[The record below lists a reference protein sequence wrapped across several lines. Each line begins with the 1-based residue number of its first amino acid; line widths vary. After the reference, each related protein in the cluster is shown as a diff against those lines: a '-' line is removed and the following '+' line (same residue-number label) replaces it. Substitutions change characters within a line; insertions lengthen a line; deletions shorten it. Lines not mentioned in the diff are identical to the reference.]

1 MHNQAVPRQLKMMLC
16 CAVFAV
22 SVFLAAAL
30 GTALPQTNSATAGTI
45 VHETIHSASLEGNLL
60 GDTADRNVTIY
71 LPPGYAKGTTR
82 YPVVYLLHG
91 FLGTDKAWLNEAQW
105 ADAPKAMDRLIA
117 AGKIREMIVVMPDC
131 SNKFFGSFFT
141 NSVTTGN
148 WEDFITQD
156 LRRYVDSKYRTIA
169 LARARGIA
177 GHSMGGYGA
186 IKLAMKHP
194 EIYGAVYGLS
204 ACCLEWEGTFASSSG
219 GWQKAFSFRSVDD
232 VSAAFAEW
240 SKTRGTGSPDLF
252 PALVFTALS
261 GAWSP
266 NPARPPL
273 YLDFPV
279 EQGGATLVPVDSAVA
294 AWQANM
300 PIPMLG
306 QFRSNL
312 AQLHAIAFD
321 VGLQD
326 GLLSVNRH
334 LDQALTANNI
344 PHQYEEYKGDHVHG
358 IAVRTETK
366 VLSFFSKALD

>member
-1 MHNQAVPRQLKMMLC
+1 MHVHEFRRQSTVLLG
-16 CAVFAV
+16 CAAFAV
-22 SVFLAAAL
+22 SIFLAGAI
-30 GTALPQTNSATAGTI
+30 GTARPQASPPPAGAI

-60 GDTADRNVTIY
+60 EDSADRNVTIY

-91 FLGTDKAWLNEAQW
+91 FLGNDKAWLNEAQW

-117 AGKIREMIVVMPDC
+117 AGKIHEMIVVMPDG
-131 SNKFFGSFFT
+131 SNKLLGSFFT

-204 ACCLEWEGTFASSSG
+204 ACCLEWEGTFASRSG

-273 YLDFPV
+273 YLDFPM
-279 EQGGATLVPVDSAVA
+279 EQRGVTLVPVESVVA
-294 AWQANM
+294 EWYANM
-300 PIPMLG
+300 PVPMLG

-326 GLLSVNRH
+326 SLLTVNRH
-334 LDQALTANNI
+334 LDQALTSNNI
-344 PHQYEEYKGDHVHG
+344 PHQYEEYEGDHVHG
-358 IAVRTETK
+358 IAARTENK
-366 VLSFFSKALD
+366 VLPFFSRALD